1 MDYLGGSYK
10 IRVFGT
16 DGNPIAGETVKMTVN
31 GVTYAVKSDKN
42 GYAKLVI
49 RLKPKTYTITSKYK
63 GATFKNTIKVK
74 NTLKVKKSFTLKKT
88 AKKLVLKATLKWSN
102 GKAIVGKKVSFKING
117 KKFTVKTDKNG
128 LAKIKFAVKIVS
140 KKTIK
145 LTFKN
150 QSVILKIGKK
160 YKMPVTYK
168 NETTDSKVIVNK

>member
-1 MDYLGGSYK
+1 M
-10 IRVFGT
+10 
-16 DGNPIAGETVKMTVN
+16 
-31 GVTYAVKSDKN
+31 
-42 GYAKLVI
+42 
-49 RLKPKTYTITSKYK
+49 
-63 GATFKNTIKVK
+63 
-74 NTLKVKKSFTLKKT
+74 
-88 AKKLVLKATLKWSN
+88 VLKATLKWSN
-102 GKAIVGKKVSFKING
+102 GKAIVGKKVSFKVNG